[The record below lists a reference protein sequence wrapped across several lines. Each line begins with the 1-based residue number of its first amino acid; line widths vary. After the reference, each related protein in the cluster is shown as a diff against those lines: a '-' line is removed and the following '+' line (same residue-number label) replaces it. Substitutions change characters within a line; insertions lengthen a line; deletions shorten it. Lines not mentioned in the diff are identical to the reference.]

1 MANARETSLVLVKQ
15 DGVQRGL
22 VGQVISRFENRGF
35 KIVGL
40 KFVQVSLPSS
50 LMIILFKTIYLIF
63 FFSLLRLYLNPIM
76 KNIKVNSI

>member
-22 VGQVISRFENRGF
+22 VGEVISRFENRGF

-63 FFSLLRLYLNPIM
+63 FLAY
-76 KNIKVNSI
+76 